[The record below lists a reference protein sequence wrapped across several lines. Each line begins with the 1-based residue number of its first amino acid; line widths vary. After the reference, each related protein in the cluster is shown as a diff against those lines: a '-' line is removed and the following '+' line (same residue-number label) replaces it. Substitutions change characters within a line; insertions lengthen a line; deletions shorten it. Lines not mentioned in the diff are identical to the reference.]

1 MSGLSFGKGRH
12 GDAMTGSSSAHRF
25 PVASNITCLIG
36 RTPLLKLQRIPEKNQ
51 AQILCKLEFNNPGG
65 SVKDRI
71 ALAMIEDAEKKGYL
85 KPGGTVIEPTSG
97 NTGIGLAL
105 ICAQRGYRLI
115 LTMPKDMSHER
126 RVLLKAFGAELI
138 LTPAEGLMAA
148 AVQRAKQIKSE
159 HPDYF
164 MPEQFAN
171 RMNPEAH
178 KATTAPEIDH
188 DARGQLDAF
197 VAGIGTGGTITG
209 VGEYFKA
216 KNPKVRIIGVEPAL
230 SPVLSGGKPGIHR
243 IQGIGAGFVP
253 PVLNRAV
260 LDEMVTIEDNE
271 AFQMTKRLAREEGL
285 LLGISSGA
293 NVAAALKIARR
304 YGPEARVVTIC
315 CDMGERYF
323 SLEDEFEKENNLSR
337 K

>member
-1 MSGLSFGKGRH
+1 
-12 GDAMTGSSSAHRF
+12 MTTPPSAYRF
-25 PVASNITCLIG
+25 PVAPEITRLIG
-36 RTPLLKLQRIPEKNQ
+36 RTPLLKLQRISEKDH

-71 ALAMIEDAEKKGYL
+71 ALAIIEDAEKKGSL

-105 ICAQRGYRLI
+105 ICAPRGYRLI
-115 LTMPKDMSHER
+115 LTMPEDMSNER

-138 LTPAEGLMAA
+138 LTPAAGLMTA

-171 RMNPEAH
+171 RANPEAH
-178 KATTAPEIDH
+178 KTTTAPEIDH
-188 DARGQLDAF
+188 DTQGQLDAF

-209 VGEYFKA
+209 VGEYFKT
-216 KNPKVRIIGVEPAL
+216 KNPKVRIIGVEPAQ
-230 SPVLSGGKPGIHR
+230 SAVLSGGQPGTHR

-260 LDEMVTIEDNE
+260 LDEVVTIEDNE

-323 SLEDEFEKENNLSR
+323 SLEDEFERENNLLR
-337 K
+337 G